1 MTDLFL
7 ENSCVSVNKHGQML
21 CGDFF
26 HVRKDGTHSIAVL
39 SDGLGSGVKANI
51 LATLTVQILST
62 MMANG
67 IPLPACIETV
77 VKTLPV
83 CKVRGLAYSTFT
95 VLQVDAEKNQGYLA
109 QFDNPPAILLREGK
123 NVPYER
129 TRRVIEEKEVDESV
143 VELRVGDML
152 VFFSD
157 GVTNVGLGKTLPN
170 GWPHSDI
177 IKFLEEGWTPD
188 ISPQRVAATL
198 AEACVDLALGS
209 PDDDITVVAC
219 KVRERQTVNV
229 MIGPPECRDKDA
241 AVLEQFFARSG
252 RHVVCG
258 GTTAKVAAGFL
269 GAQVVM
275 LEGSG
280 NEEVPAMSRIE
291 GIDLA
296 TEGALTLGKTLEL
309 AEEYAAGTRVSFGIQ
324 NKADGASALARMLFE
339 EATDV
344 YFLIGKAVNRHNPE
358 AISHAVKMSMVRQIQ
373 ACLEKLGKSVETQ
386 MC

>member
-7 ENSCVSVNKHGQML
+7 ENSCVSVNKHGQKL

-26 HVRKDGTHSIAVL
+26 HVRKDGSRSIAVL

-51 LATLTVQILST
+51 LATLTVQIFST

-67 IPLPACIETV
+67 IPLSTCIETV
-77 VKTLPV
+77 AKTLPV
-83 CKVRGLAYSTFT
+83 CKVRRLAYSTFT
-95 VLQVDAEKNQGYLA
+95 VLQVDAEKNEGYLA
-109 QFDNPPAILLREGK
+109 QFDSPPVILLREGK
-123 NVPYER
+123 NCPYER
-129 TRRVIEEKEVDESV
+129 IRRVIEEKEVEESV
-143 VELRVGDML
+143 IRLQVGDML

-157 GVTNVGLGKTLPN
+157 GVTNVGLGKTLPD

-177 IKFLEEGWTPD
+177 IKFLEDSWTPD
-188 ISPQRVAATL
+188 IPPQRLAATL

-219 KVRERQTVNV
+219 KVRKRQPVNV
-229 MIGPPECRDKDA
+229 MIGPPENREQDA
-241 AVLEQFFARSG
+241 AVLERFFSRSG

-269 GAQVVM
+269 GAGIVM
-275 LEGSG
+275 LESSGS
-280 NEEVPAMSRIE
+280 EEIPAMSRIE
-291 GIDLA
+291 GIDLV

-344 YFLIGKAVNRHNPE
+344 FFLIGKAVNRNNPE
-358 AISHAVKMSMVRQIQ
+358 AMSHAVKMSMVRQIQ
-373 ACLEKLGKSVETQ
+373 ACLEKLGKSVEME